1 MEYSTNY
8 ERLITNLKYLNLKQ
22 VIIHLENELKDP
34 NISLIDGLLRLTDYE
49 VNNKKIVAAN
59 QMVKVANFPSIKT
72 LKNFDFNFNENINE
86 NQIKMLCGLSF
97 IEKNENIIILGNSGV
112 GKTHLATSIGIE
124 AARKRISTYFI
135 KCNDL
140 IDNLK
145 RAKLE
150 NRLDNRIKH

>member
-1 MEYSTNY
+1 
-8 ERLITNLKYLNLKQ
+8 
-22 VIIHLENELKDP
+22 
-34 NISLIDGLLRLTDYE
+34 
-49 VNNKKIVAAN
+49 
-59 QMVKVANFPSIKT
+59 
-72 LKNFDFNFNENINE
+72 
-86 NQIKMLCGLSF
+86 MLCGLSF

-124 AARKRISTYFI
+124 AARKRIGTYFI

-150 NRLDNRIKH
+150 NRLDNRIKHYTKI